1 MKDSIIRLILVIA
14 YFITISVLLL
24 NMTNKSKDSVPQT
37 PTPEV
42 NTEVVEPTFIEVY
55 TITNDAVCIC
65 AKIYNEVKVSDSG
78 PVDWETAYN
87 VLVRKAVQ
95 KVFSKYQ
102 LKYLIENSSSVT
114 QEIRMEIGY
123 NLEPYFVD
131 IIYEIHN
138 IELIIPEF

>member
-1 MKDSIIRLILVIA
+1 MKYSIIRLILVIA
-14 YFITISVLLL
+14 YLITISVLLL
-24 NMTNKSKDSVPQT
+24 NMTDKHKNSVFQT

-55 TITNDAVCIC
+55 TITNDAVRIC
-65 AKIYNEVKVSDSG
+65 VKIYNEVKVSDSG

-123 NLEPYFVD
+123 NLEPYFAD

>member
-42 NTEVVEPTFIEVY
+42 NTEVVEPSFIEVY
-55 TITNDAVCIC
+55 ARTNDAVCIC

-87 VLVRKAVQ
+87 ALVRKAVQ

-102 LKYLIENSSSVT
+102 LKDFIENSSSII

-123 NLEPYFVD
+123 NLEPYFAD

-138 IELIIPEF
+138 IDLVIPEF